1 MLQCFTNLLY
11 HIVFPTKDCER
22 LITPIYEPRI
32 YEYITSTISRADG
45 MLLSI
50 NGAEDHVHVLAR
62 LSPEHA
68 LTDILRDLKW
78 NASGWMPGI
87 FPEVRDFSWEQGYA
101 DFTVN
106 ELDLEGLRQ
115 YLQCQKEYHQYV
127 SFKQELIELLQANG
141 LECGEQ

>member
-1 MLQCFTNLLY
+1 
-11 HIVFPTKDCER
+11 
-22 LITPIYEPRI
+22 
-32 YEYITSTISRADG
+32 
-45 MLLSI
+45 
-50 NGAEDHVHVLAR
+50 
-62 LSPEHA
+62 
-68 LTDILRDLKW
+68 
-78 NASGWMPGI
+78 MPGI

-101 DFTVN
+101 AFTVN